1 MATEL
6 LTANSIDPRLPRQ
19 SRWLRH
25 LALITAMFLVFAI
38 IAFASD
44 ADRQV
49 KIRDL
54 TQIQGVRDNQ
64 LVGYGLAIGLNRTGD
79 TQQTFFTVQTLAN
92 SLLRMGVQISPG
104 VVVVKNVAAVFVT
117 ATLPPF
123 ARPGMKLDVTVSSVG
138 DAKSIQ
144 GGVLLLTALRA
155 ANGEIYA
162 EAQGALVVG
171 GYSEGN
177 SGNSKTVNHPTVG
190 RIAEGATVERDAAV
204 DLSHFK
210 TVSLLLQNP
219 DFTAARDVADVIN
232 KEFGKPVANAIDS
245 RRIDVDVAATGA
257 QSVPVLISRVQNLSI
272 SFRSP
277 AKVVVNER
285 TGTIVMGGD
294 VRLSPVSVIQGSLT
308 IDVETKHV
316 VVQLPPM
323 MGGKA
328 DTTIPSTV
336 SVLPPMVS
344 GKTEIVDETKIS
356 ASDAPAQSIQMEE
369 GANVDELI
377 KGLHAIGA
385 TSHDIISILQAIKAA
400 GGLDADL
407 EVI

>member
-1 MATEL
+1 MAVQL
-6 LTANSIDPRLPRQ
+6 LIGNSRNAWPARRN
-19 SRWLRH
+19 RWLQG
-25 LALITAMFLVFAI
+25 LALIAGLLAALS
-38 IAFASD
+38 AFAAD
-44 ADRQV
+44 ADRTV

-64 LVGYGLAIGLNRTGD
+64 LVGYGLAIGLKNTGD
-79 TQQTFFTVQTLAN
+79 SQQTFFTVQTLAN
-92 SLLRMGVQISPG
+92 SLQRMGVQIAPG
-104 VVVVKNVAAVFVT
+104 VVIVKNVAAVFVT
-117 ATLPPF
+117 ATLPAF
-123 ARPGMKLDVTVSSVG
+123 ARPGMKIDVTVSSVG
-138 DAKSIQ
+138 DARSIQ

-155 ANGEIYA
+155 TNGEVYA
-162 EAQGALVVG
+162 EAQGPLVIG
-171 GYSEGN
+171 GYTEGPA
-177 SGNSKTVNHPTVG
+177 SNSKSVNQPTVG

-204 DLSHFK
+204 DLSRFK
-210 TVSLLLQNP
+210 TVSFLLMNP
-219 DFTAARDVADVIN
+219 DFTAARDIADVIN
-232 KEFGKPVANAIDS
+232 KNFSKPIANALDS
-245 RRIDVDVAATGA
+245 RRIDVDVAASGA
-257 QSVPVLISRVQNLSI
+257 PSVPVLISRVQNLSI

-316 VVQLPPM
+316 VVQPAPLTN
-323 MGGKA
+323 GK
-328 DTTIPSTV
+328 PEV
-336 SVLPPMVS
+336 
-344 GKTEIVDETKIS
+344 VDETKTTVN
-356 ASDAPAQSIQMEE
+356 DAPAQSIQLEE